1 MKLTLA
7 RLCDFDVDGSVSGRR
22 RDEQKEEILKLS
34 TTITFLKAALLAAI
48 TACIFMQPAYG
59 QQEVNP
65 SWYNPWPDAPMPAVK
80 APTKIA
86 EHEGAKATHK
96 DHPSATQAKKKQ
108 APAKDAL
115 RTAEA
120 LPPVKK

>member
-1 MKLTLA
+1 
-7 RLCDFDVDGSVSGRR
+7 VSLRR
-22 RDEQKEEILKLS
+22 RNQQKEEILKLS
-34 TTITFLKAALLAAI
+34 RTITLLRAALLAAI
-48 TACIFMQPAYG
+48 AASIFMPTAYG

-65 SWYNPWPDAPMPAVK
+65 SWYNPWPDAPKPAVK

-86 EHEGAKATHK
+86 EHKDAKATPK
-96 DHPSATQAKKKQ
+96 DHVNATQAKKKQ
-108 APAKDAL
+108 APAKEPL

>member
-34 TTITFLKAALLAAI
+34 STIKLLKATLLAAI
-48 TACIFMQPAYG
+48 AAPIFMQPAYG

-65 SWYNPWPDAPMPAVK
+65 SWYDPWPDAPKPAVK

-86 EHEGAKATHK
+86 EHKDAKATHK
-96 DHPSATQAKKKQ
+96 DHLSATQAKKKQ
-108 APAKDAL
+108 APAKEPL